1 MKIRKTYRSSHF
13 ADLPV
18 RVIYMEKQNTMDL
31 HDHVFHELVIITSGK
46 GEHIAGEERYKV
58 RAGDVF
64 LLKPGTPHAYKNTID
79 LKLINL
85 LYLPEELSLPL
96 YDLADAPGYH
106 AFFELEPAMRIRHGF
121 RSKLHVD
128 SKQLEQLEYLAGE
141 LEKECSEAKPGC
153 RFRLAAIMMRL
164 IGLLSDFYA
173 VGDAPDREELMRLG
187 NVISYIERNYTKEL
201 TLESLAKRA
210 SMSPSTLHRA
220 FTTALGESPINY
232 LISVRLAKA
241 KEMLISSTLSI
252 SEISMRTGFRDSN
265 YFSRIFKKRTGKS
278 PREYRFQ

>member
-1 MKIRKTYRSSHF
+1 MKIHKTYKDSHF
-13 ADLPV
+13 TTLPV
-18 RVIYMEKQNTMDL
+18 RVMYMEKQNTMDL

-46 GEHIAGEERYKV
+46 GDHIAGEERYKV

-79 LKLINL
+79 LELINL

-128 SKQLEQLEYLAGE
+128 SKQLKQLTVLTDEIDKISTA
-141 LEKECSEAKPGC
+141 AKPGC
-153 RFRLAAIMMRL
+153 RFKLAAGMMQL

-173 VGDAPDREELMRLG
+173 AGDAPDREELMRLG

-201 TLESLAKRA
+201 TLKSLSKRA
-210 SMSPSTLHRA
+210 LMSPSTLHRA
-220 FTTALGESPINY
+220 FTTALGESPVNY
-232 LISVRLAKA
+232 LISVRVSKA
-241 KEMLISSTLSI
+241 KELLNSSSLNI

-265 YFSRIFKKRTGKS
+265 YFSRVFKKRTGKT
-278 PREYRFQ
+278 PREYRN

>member
-1 MKIRKTYRSSHF
+1 MKTHTTYKDSHF
-13 ADLPV
+13 TNLPV
-18 RVIYMEKQNTMDL
+18 TVIYIDQQESMKL
-31 HDHVFHELVIITSGK
+31 HDHGFHELVVITSGQ
-46 GEHIAGEERYKV
+46 GEHIAGDERYEIK
-58 RAGDVF
+58 AGDVF
-64 LLKPGTPHAYKNTID
+64 LLKPGTPHTYINTVD
-79 LKLINL
+79 LKLINI
-85 LYLPEELSLPL
+85 LYLPEDLRLPL
-96 YDLADAPGYH
+96 YDLADSPGYH

-128 SKQLEQLEYLAGE
+128 SKQLEQITAITGE
-141 LEKECSEAKPGC
+141 IDKISIAAKPGC
-153 RFRLAAIMMRL
+153 RFKLAAGMMCL
-164 IGLLSDFYA
+164 IGLLSDFYVA
-173 VGDAPDREELMRLG
+173 GDAPDREELMRLG

-241 KEMLISSTLSI
+241 KEMLISSSLSI
-252 SEISMRTGFRDSN
+252 TEISMRTGFRDSN

-278 PREYRFQ
+278 PREYRL

>member
-1 MKIRKTYRSSHF
+1 MKTHTTYKDSHF
-13 ADLPV
+13 TNLPV
-18 RVIYMEKQNTMDL
+18 TVIYIDQQESMKL
-31 HDHVFHELVIITSGK
+31 HDHGFHELVVITSGQ
-46 GEHIAGEERYKV
+46 GEHIAGDERYEIK
-58 RAGDVF
+58 AGDVF
-64 LLKPGTPHAYKNTID
+64 LLKPGTPHTYINTVD
-79 LKLINL
+79 LKLINI
-85 LYLPEELSLPL
+85 LYLPEDLRLPL
-96 YDLADAPGYH
+96 YDLADSPGYH

-128 SKQLEQLEYLAGE
+128 SKQLEQITAITGE
-141 LEKECSEAKPGC
+141 IDKISIAAKPGC
-153 RFRLAAIMMRL
+153 RFKLAAGMMRL
-164 IGLLSDFYA
+164 IGLLSDFYVA
-173 VGDAPDREELMRLG
+173 GDAPDREELMRLG

-241 KEMLISSTLSI
+241 KEMLISSSLSI
-252 SEISMRTGFRDSN
+252 TEISMRTGFRDSN

-278 PREYRFQ
+278 PREYRL